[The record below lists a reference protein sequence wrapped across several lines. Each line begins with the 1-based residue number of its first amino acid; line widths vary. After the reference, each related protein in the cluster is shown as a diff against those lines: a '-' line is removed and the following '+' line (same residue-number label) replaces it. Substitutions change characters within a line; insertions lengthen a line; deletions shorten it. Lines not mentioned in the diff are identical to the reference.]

1 MPTTKSCSSYKY
13 FSYYLKEIIN
23 LLPNLNSDELIH
35 ASSAKNNDIMFS
47 IYVCAL
53 ARSILALHTLLFIG
67 KKDEAEKKEEEKKK
81 DEKKDDKKD

>member
-1 MPTTKSCSSYKY
+1 M
-13 FSYYLKEIIN
+13 N

-47 IYVCAL
+47 IYTCAL

-67 KKDEAEKKEEEKKK
+67 KKDEGEKKEEDK
-81 DEKKDDKKD
+81 KKDDKKDDKKD